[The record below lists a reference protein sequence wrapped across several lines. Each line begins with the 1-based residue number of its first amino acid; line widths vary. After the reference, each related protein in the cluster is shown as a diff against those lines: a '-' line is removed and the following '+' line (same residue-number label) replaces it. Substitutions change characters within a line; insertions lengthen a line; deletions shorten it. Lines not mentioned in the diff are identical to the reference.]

1 MPRAAAVVREVEPRA
16 PREDM
21 VRVAAVRVAAA
32 RVAAARARADEEVD
46 AEGTPKLN
54 TGQLL
59 RILLRSTAFRK
70 KCPN

>member
-21 VRVAAVRVAAA
+21 VRVAAA